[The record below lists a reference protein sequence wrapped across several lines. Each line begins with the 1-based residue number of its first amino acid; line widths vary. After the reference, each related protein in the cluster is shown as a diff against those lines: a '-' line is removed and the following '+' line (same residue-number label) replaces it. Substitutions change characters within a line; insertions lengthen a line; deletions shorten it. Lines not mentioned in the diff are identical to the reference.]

1 VRVTASAPTRPRRPA
16 RERGRANPG
25 VADRKPPALDP
36 SAVADVEGLQDEAA
50 LLRAA
55 IRRLAADADA
65 GVDVKRL
72 AELRHQIEALC
83 TVLKTQKALD
93 GPGAAALD
101 ALLADVLEEL
111 GDEIGVPE

>member
-1 VRVTASAPTRPRRPA
+1 MSVAPSAPARPRRPA
-16 RERGRANPG
+16 RERGRPDSG
-25 VADRKPPALDP
+25 VADRKPLVLD
-36 SAVADVEGLQDEAA
+36 STAVADAEGLQDEAA

-93 GPGAAALD
+93 RSGADALD